1 MKRSILKIGV
11 MMLMCAVVVSSV
23 KIKDD
28 SLKAAAVQT
37 QFDFN
42 GNMQESVLHS
52 FLNRAVT
59 FQGLCGEGPRSNL
72 LIKED
77 IRFLLRTGTKF
88 VSRAAMFAW
97 NSTLPEHVGFHFEEA
112 EKLAA
117 MVHAKDPQIILQA
130 FVAEIVRKSYVDKI
144 SIPSWVFE
152 AFGLV
157 PENRNFRF
165 SDIINKD
172 KGPNYWGAEAGYPDY
187 SNLEARLWY
196 YYCIRKYIDAGFESI
211 HIQEGEDQT
220 EYTYVDQILTMSREY
235 AAEKARRGLVLF
247 HNFFSMFTGG
257 NKIGNRLLFDIQGNG
272 IVPIE
277 TVYEDG
283 AMKCKIGDYR
293 VPGNELQ
300 WLGRSAGGQHPL
312 GFNVDACPTLL
323 EFDNYGPDPAGT
335 PGVSNGVAFYTWG
348 YDDITW
354 FAMQPDWYREEFL
367 RYVRDYLSSHC
378 LDSEDDQVYYCMY
391 PVRRVITPVN
401 ELPERLYTPGN
412 LYSTDFIFDYCDA
425 SQENIKLEFH
435 EDRSFTLSSKGFY
448 RANRTGDGCPNGF
461 GEEDLIREFFLGVN
475 APEDQSLLTAVLPD
489 GYAADVTSSSSSSSS
504 SSASVSVSV
513 SAVSSKASV
522 SSGISVSSEDER
534 ASDSNESSTAV
545 STTPGVESSVL
556 SEESSDEVTSGE
568 DISDDHEAI
577 VKSENN
583 LTKAILLSV
592 ISILFIG
599 SGATA
604 CFLWRK
610 KRKKQSN

>member
-1 MKRSILKIGV
+1 MKRSIVKIGV
-11 MMLMCAVVVSSV
+11 MMLMCAVVISSS
-23 KIKDD
+23 KITNT
-28 SLKAAAVQT
+28 SLKIAALQA

-42 GNMQESVLHS
+42 GTMQESVLHS

-59 FQGLCGEGPRSNL
+59 FQGLCGEGPRSNF

-97 NSTLPEHVGFHFEEA
+97 NSTLPEHVDFHFEEA

-117 MVHAKDPQIILQA
+117 MVHARDPQIILQA

-165 SDIINKD
+165 SDIINME
-172 KGPNYWGAEAGYPDY
+172 KGPNYWGTGAGYPDY

-220 EYTYVDQILTMSREY
+220 EYSYVDQILTMSREY
-235 AAEKARRGLVLF
+235 AAGKARRGLVLF

-312 GFNVDACPTLL
+312 GFDVDACPTLL

-354 FAMQPDWYREEFL
+354 FTMQPDWYREEFL
-367 RYVRDYLSSHC
+367 RYVTDYLSSHC
-378 LDSEDDQVYYCMY
+378 LDTNGDQVYYCMY

-401 ELPERLYTPGN
+401 DLPERLYIPGKV
-412 LYSTDFIFDYCDA
+412 YSTDFVFDYCDSA
-425 SQENIKLEFH
+425 QENIKIEFH

-448 RANRTGDGCPNGF
+448 RANRTSDGCPNGF

-475 APEDQSLLTAVLPD
+475 VSENQNLLTAVLPD
-489 GYAADVTSSSSSSSS
+489 GYTADVASSSSVSS
-504 SSASVSVSV
+504 
-513 SAVSSKASV
+513 VSSKVSV
-522 SSGISVSSEDER
+522 SSGTSVSSEDKR
-534 ASDSNESSTAV
+534 SSDPNESSTAV
-545 STTPGVESSVL
+545 STTSGNVSSVK
-556 SEESSDEVTSGE
+556 SEDTSDEDTSDGY
-568 DISDDHEAI
+568 ISDDNEI
-577 VKSENN
+577 VVPSENN
-583 LTKAILLSV
+583 LTKIILFSI
-592 ISILFIG
+592 ISILFVG
-599 SGATA
+599 TGATA
-604 CFLWRK
+604 CFLWIK